1 MLRRICGIRLIFVF
15 FIYWRI
21 LVGIYLCWTARFSFT
36 AVIFIY
42 LINSFCNIKNRIC
55 ITIFAKFL
63 SPDGAIVSLSVITYS
78 GWAALWQEISNF
90 TACKL
95 FGGFA
100 AIFIFCVCEV
110 IAIFDWA
117 KIVSTYTAY
126 ISTWASSSNSSYVIT
141 VWNWCSTTT
150 THTTYRSYWAGSGNS
165 SCVITVC
172 DCATIIIST
181 YTAYISR
188 WLNSGKIPCIITVCD
203 CASIVSAHTAHMI
216 IPFEIGIN
224 DSNIFYVAIGFWT
237 SK

>member
-1 MLRRICGIRLIFVF
+1 MF
-15 FIYWRI
+15 FIYWRTLI
-21 LVGIYLCWTARFSFT
+21 GIYLCWTARFSFT

-42 LINSFCNIKNRIC
+42 LINSFCTIKNWIC
-55 ITIFAKFL
+55 ITISTKCL
-63 SPDGAIVSLSVITYS
+63 SPYRATVSYGIFTFTYCTT
-78 GWAALWQEISNF
+78 LWEKIRNF
-90 TACKL
+90 TACEL
-95 FGGFA
+95 CGGFA

-110 IAIFDWA
+110 IAIFDWP

-126 ISTWASSSNSSYVIT
+126 ISIWASSS
-141 VWNWCSTTT
+141 
-150 THTTYRSYWAGSGNS
+150 NS

-181 YTAYISR
+181 YTAYSSR

-237 SK
+237 SE